1 MGGVA
6 TSHVVALWASRVCE
20 SSTVNENK
28 QAGAVSVRLD
38 TWLHAVRLFKT
49 RSLAASAIRASHVRV
64 DGEVVKPSFRLSV
77 GSTVTIRHPG
87 YSNEYVVKKLLVK
100 RVGAQIAREAYTD
113 ISAPPPPQLF
123 AAPPRRERGT
133 GRPTKKERRALD
145 RLRGRE
151 SQNGRWRAI
160 FEEEES

>member
-1 MGGVA
+1 M
-6 TSHVVALWASRVCE
+6 
-20 SSTVNENK
+20 NENK

>member
-1 MGGVA
+1 M
-6 TSHVVALWASRVCE
+6 S
-20 SSTVNENK
+20 ENK

-77 GSTVTIRHPG
+77 GSTVAIRHPG
-87 YSNEYVVKKLLVK
+87 YTNEYVVTQLLTK
-100 RVGAQIAREAYTD
+100 RVGAPLAREAYTD
-113 ISAPPPPQLF
+113 ISVPPPPQLF

-160 FEEEES
+160 IDDNES

>member
-1 MGGVA
+1 MPRAFRVH
-6 TSHVVALWASRVCE
+6 TVWVCE
-20 SSTVNENK
+20 STSVNESKNS
-28 QAGAVSVRLD
+28 GGGSVRLD
-38 TWLHAVRLFKT
+38 TWLHAVRLFRT
-49 RSLAASAIRASHVRV
+49 RSLASNAIKASHVRV
-64 DGEVVKPSFRLSV
+64 DGEIVKPSFRLSV
-77 GSTVTIRHPG
+77 GSTVAIRHPG
-87 YSNEYVVKKLLVK
+87 YSNEYVVKKLLAK
-100 RVGAQIAREAYTD
+100 RVGAPLAREAYTD

-151 SQNGRWRAI
+151 SQNGRWRAT

>member
-6 TSHVVALWASRVCE
+6 TSHVVAFWASRVCE

-77 GSTVTIRHPG
+77 GSTVAIRHPG
-87 YSNEYVVKKLLVK
+87 YTNEYVVTQLLSK
-100 RVGAQIAREAYTD
+100 RVGAPLAREAYTD
-113 ISAPPPPQLF
+113 ISVPPPPQLF
-123 AAPPRRERGT
+123 AG
-133 GRPTKKERRALD
+133 K
-145 RLRGRE
+145 
-151 SQNGRWRAI
+151 WRTN
-160 FEEEES
+160 SL

>member
-1 MGGVA
+1 M
-6 TSHVVALWASRVCE
+6 SRAFRVHTVWVCE
-20 SSTVNENK
+20 STSVNESKNS
-28 QAGAVSVRLD
+28 GGGSVRLD

-49 RSLAASAIRASHVRV
+49 RSLASNAIKASHVRV
-64 DGEVVKPSFRLSV
+64 DGEIVKPSFRLSV
-77 GSTVTIRHPG
+77 GSTVAIRHPG
-87 YSNEYVVKKLLVK
+87 YSNEYVVKKLLAK
-100 RVGAQIAREAYTD
+100 RVGAPLAREAYTD

-151 SQNGRWRAI
+151 SQNGRWRAA